1 MLLWALVYQFGDPLM
16 QTADDEMMISG
27 GYINL
32 YYGYYQCRSI
42 NKRDGEERKQGVR
55 NSLRSSSPGGDRF
68 ELEAE
73 LGQGGVLFY

>member
-32 YYGYYQCRSI
+32 YLVITNAVQ
-42 NKRDGEERKQGVR
+42 
-55 NSLRSSSPGGDRF
+55 
-68 ELEAE
+68 
-73 LGQGGVLFY
+73 